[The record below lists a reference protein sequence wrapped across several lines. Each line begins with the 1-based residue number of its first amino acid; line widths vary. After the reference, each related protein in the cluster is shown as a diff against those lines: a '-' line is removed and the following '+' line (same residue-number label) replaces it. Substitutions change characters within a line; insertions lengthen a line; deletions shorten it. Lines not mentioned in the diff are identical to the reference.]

1 MSARQ
6 ISRGVIGG
14 AVFVAWIAFLGFAIL
29 ILGPA
34 FVGQ

>member
-1 MSARQ
+1 MSAAR
-6 ISRGVIGG
+6 ISRGILG
-14 AVFVAWIAFLGFAIL
+14 ATVFVAWIAFLGAAIL